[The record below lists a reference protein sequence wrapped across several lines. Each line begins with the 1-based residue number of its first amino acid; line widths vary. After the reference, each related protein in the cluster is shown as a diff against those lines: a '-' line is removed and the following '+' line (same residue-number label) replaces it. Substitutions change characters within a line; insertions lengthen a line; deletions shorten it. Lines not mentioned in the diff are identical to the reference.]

1 MSSEVPKSLLKIL
14 SLDAG
19 GAAGLL
25 NARLLQRISYSV
37 PDFLKEVDLIAGSS
51 AGAINALILAQHAD
65 PADGVEACVRL
76 WEEPKLMSNTPWNT
90 LLATFGLSPFISAD
104 NYRSILS
111 RYIDDQLTLGHSRM
125 KKNVLITTFDL
136 AASQGKDRNW
146 EPRLFTSWGDPNQSA
161 LDMAIRA
168 GAAPIMQA
176 VEQGYIDGGMF
187 NASPTMSALTEL
199 APLIGKDEEA
209 LKKKHYSTPLSLK
222 TIKDFYD
229 RLATPL
235 KETATSFESIEQWF
249 KSDASQEGILVLS
262 VGTGSK
268 KQFIDVS
275 RTEPT
280 NWGYL
285 QWLIPSRLN
294 NFTALASLLLNA
306 QEAIADDN
314 LKNLDLLWPRLKGY
328 HRLNPSL
335 KYPVLLYSVAPLV
348 APFLREFMTTQL
360 EADVN
365 KQETRA
371 KVQET
376 IDWLYDKGWSK
387 KIKENV

>member
-1 MSSEVPKSLLKIL
+1 MSSEVKSFLKIL

-19 GAAGLL
+19 GVAGLL

-111 RYIDDQLTLGHSRM
+111 RYIDDRLTLGDM

-136 AASQGKDRNW
+136 AAFQGKDRNW
-146 EPRLFTSWGDPNQSA
+146 QPGLFTSWGDPNQSA

-168 GAAPIMQA
+168 GAAPFLQA
-176 VEQGYIDGGMF
+176 IEQGYIDGGMF

-199 APLIGKDEEA
+199 APLIGRDEEA
-209 LKKKHYSTPLSLK
+209 LKKMRYSTPLSLQ
-222 TIKDFYD
+222 TIKDFCS

-235 KETATSFESIEQWF
+235 KEKVESLKQWF
-249 KSDASQEGILVLS
+249 DSAPLQSRNILVLS

-285 QWLIPSRLN
+285 QWLIPSPLN
-294 NFTALASLLLNA
+294 NFRALASLLLNA
-306 QEAIADDN
+306 QQDIADDN
-314 LKNLDLLWPRLKGY
+314 LKKLDLLWPRLKGY
-328 HRLNPSL
+328 HRLDPSL
-335 KYPVLLYSVAPLV
+335 KYPVLLYSVAPIV

-360 EADVN
+360 EAEVN

-371 KVQET
+371 QVQET

-387 KIKENV
+387 KTSETSEVTK

>member
-1 MSSEVPKSLLKIL
+1 
-14 SLDAG
+14 
-19 GAAGLL
+19 
-25 NARLLQRISYSV
+25 
-37 PDFLKEVDLIAGSS
+37 
-51 AGAINALILAQHAD
+51 
-65 PADGVEACVRL
+65 
-76 WEEPKLMSNTPWNT
+76 
-90 LLATFGLSPFISAD
+90 
-104 NYRSILS
+104 
-111 RYIDDQLTLGHSRM
+111 M

-168 GAAPIMQA
+168 GAAPFLQA
-176 VEQGYIDGGMF
+176 IEQGYIDGGMF

-209 LKKKHYSTPLSLK
+209 LKNKHYSTPLSLK
-222 TIKDFYD
+222 TIQDFCK
-229 RLATPL
+229 RLATPR
-235 KETATSFESIEQWF
+235 KETATSFEEWCKSGPF
-249 KSDASQEGILVLS
+249 KEDILVLS

-285 QWLIPSRLN
+285 QWLIPSPLN
-294 NFTALASLLLNA
+294 NFRALASLLLNA
-306 QEAIADDN
+306 QQDIADDN
-314 LKNLDLLWPRLKGY
+314 LKKLDLLWPRLKGY
-328 HRLNPSL
+328 HRLDPSL
-335 KYPVLLYSVAPLV
+335 KYPVLLYSVAPIV

-371 KVQET
+371 QVQET